1 MEIDPPDYSDG
12 APPPNKQQ
20 RSDVVNNTGQAE
32 SRNVDLLISSTAR
45 ADRAIGF
52 LTSLNNRRREK
63 TRLIIVQSKIS

>member
-1 MEIDPPDYSDG
+1 MEIDPPDDSDG

-63 TRLIIVQSKIS
+63 DTINYCSIKIS